1 MSIDNFI
8 TPLICLISGKLQ
20 LTFGPKKVIIVYF
33 VSLFKNSFKCKIFF
47 EVITLA
53 CIPYIIGWLI
63 IYFAQSVWWIYVAR
77 LCVGVSNALISTT
90 VYTVEI
96 ASNDFRGSLSLFE
109 AVLR

>member
-1 MSIDNFI
+1 M
-8 TPLICLISGKLQ
+8 
-20 LTFGPKKVIIVYF
+20 
-33 VSLFKNSFKCKIFF
+33 
-47 EVITLA
+47 A
-53 CIPYIIGWLI
+53 CIPYIIAWLI